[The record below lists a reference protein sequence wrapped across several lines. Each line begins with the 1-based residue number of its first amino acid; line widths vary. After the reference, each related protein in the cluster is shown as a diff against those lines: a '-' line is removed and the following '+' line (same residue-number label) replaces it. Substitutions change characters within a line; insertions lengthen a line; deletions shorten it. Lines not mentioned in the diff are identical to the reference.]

1 MATEDYGKESYDKV
15 TAAIKKEAEQQR
27 IKISLTPEQ
36 LEEVL
41 GQIGGIDPSRP
52 AVMDLIVED
61 KPVGD
66 LRMAGYWYAG
76 DTCCV

>member
-1 MATEDYGKESYDKV
+1 MATDDYGKGSYDEV

-36 LEEVL
+36 LKEVL
-41 GQIGGIDPSRP
+41 GQIGEIDPSRP

-61 KPVGD
+61 KPFGD